1 MKDLDTAVRRW
12 RGQDFLHS
20 SARIRSPGNRAGKAV
35 HRSKL
40 TYANNL
46 HYSRMSRG
54 FAHGTRQALK
64 KVHVHVPDGSDREFE
79 PVHSVP
85 ARAHCPKGQV
95 VCEDSDG
102 TVDMLKHSPK
112 GCYEA
117 TAAFGETRG
126 RRRSHWADVA

>member
-1 MKDLDTAVRRW
+1 MSDLDTAVRRW

-20 SARIRSPGNRAGKAV
+20 SARIRSPGSRAGKAV

-46 HYSRMSRG
+46 HYSRISRG
-54 FAHGTRQALK
+54 FAHGAHQAPK
-64 KVHVHVPDGSDREFE
+64 KACVQVPDGSGREFE
-79 PVHSVP
+79 PVRSVH
-85 ARAHCPKGQV
+85 ARAHGPKGQV
-95 VCEDSDG
+95 VCEDRDG
-102 TVDMLKHSPK
+102 TVDMLKHGPN